1 MLTTGEMGKLIGV
14 SPITIINWMEAGKLP
29 FERIGPRGRRK
40 ICARDVMAFVKGQG
54 LAPERLDQEIWGR
67 ILVDPETSQD
77 TPGLFFT
84 ARDFRCVHWNS
95 QAQALLGWNP
105 SDVLGTRLE
114 KVKARVPG
122 MEVDL
127 QTLSELPPEIGAT
140 LVLHI
145 EMLHRNGNWLAVE
158 LVLNWIHGA
167 AESIEGVA
175 FVCRSHSPT

>member
-1 MLTTGEMGKLIGV
+1 VLTTGEMGKLIGV
-14 SPITIINWMEAGKLP
+14 SPITIINWMEGGKLP

-40 ICARDVMAFVKGQG
+40 ISEREAMAFVRQQG

-67 ILVDPETSQD
+67 ILDDPGTHQD
-77 TPGLFFT
+77 VPGLFFT
-84 ARDFRCVHWNS
+84 ARDFQCVHWNS

-105 SDVLGTRLE
+105 IDVMGTRLE

-127 QTLSELPPEIGAT
+127 QTLSELPPEVGAT

-145 EMLHRNGNWLAVE
+145 EMLHRNGNWLPME

-167 AESIEGVA
+167 NESIEGVA
-175 FVCRSHSPT
+175 FVCRAHSPI